1 MAMLV
6 ITRGQI
12 PRGYHFATPC
22 GRSITGSLPF
32 LRRIPIFPASL
43 IQTQESELEN
53 GHRNS
58 GFTHENS
65 MVNLSMV
72 FFVNVCQRVCLVI
85 LASKIASTG
94 GKPNAINFNQL
105 WTDCRKRSHTNG
117 DFGDGILVGFSD
129 DLTLLGLDMS

>member
-1 MAMLV
+1 MAIEIV
-6 ITRGQI
+6 D
-12 PRGYHFATPC
+12 
-22 GRSITGSLPF
+22 LPMK
-32 LRRIPIFPASL
+32 IAWWIFPW
-43 IQTQESELEN
+43 
-53 GHRNS
+53 
-58 GFTHENS
+58 F
-65 MVNLSMV
+65 